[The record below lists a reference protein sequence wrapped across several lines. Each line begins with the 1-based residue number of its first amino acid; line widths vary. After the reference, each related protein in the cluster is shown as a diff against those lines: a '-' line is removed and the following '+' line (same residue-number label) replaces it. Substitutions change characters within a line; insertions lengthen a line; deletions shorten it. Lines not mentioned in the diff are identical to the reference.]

1 MQFTISQ
8 VTSTD
13 QNGTQTVET
22 LQKKIH
28 VSTGKSS
35 SQYKYSLIY
44 KQDVN
49 FSPFELIQL
58 SDALA
63 CKDGP
68 NEE

>member
-1 MQFTISQ
+1 M
-8 VTSTD
+8 
-13 QNGTQTVET
+13 VET

-63 CKDGP
+63 CTDGP